1 MSKVA
6 GCKRKLKTRTITEKY
21 KILKEVEKGE
31 SSASISRKYGIPKQT
46 LSGWLK
52 EKTKIYSEVE
62 KNKTSAKRDRMR
74 LSLHEDLDKACYMWL
89 LNVRHQSIPVS
100 GTIFKAKAL
109 NFAKELG
116 CDSFQASDG
125 WLDRWKK
132 RHNVSFKTISGIFS
146 FDHILIFTYFWKVSY
161 LKYLCNHFVH
171 EIIISMELSS
181 LFHRLN

>member
-21 KILKEVEKGE
+21 EILKEVEKGE
-31 SSASISRKYGIPKQT
+31 SSTSISKKHGVPKQT

-62 KNKTSAKRDRMR
+62 KTKTSVKGDRMR
-74 LSLHEDLDKACYMWL
+74 LSLHEDLDKTCYMWL
-89 LNVRHQSIPVS
+89 LNDRHQTIPVS

-132 RHNVSFKTISGIFS
+132 RYNVSFKTISGIFS
-146 FDHILIFTYFWKVSY
+146 SDHILIFTYFWKVTY
-161 LKYLCNHFVH
+161 LKYLCNNFVH